1 MSRAPRS
8 ARLAGFVHGSAGPR
22 AVISPL
28 ACSGGQSS
36 MFGVAALWPKRKC
49 LVEGG
54 NHMYEIEFGIK
65 KIKIDLIEPNKVKE
79 CLEKGLK
86 K

>member
-1 MSRAPRS
+1 MPA
-8 ARLAGFVHGSAGPR
+8 LQEKHGSAGPL
-22 AVISPL
+22 AAISPL

-36 MFGVAALWPKRKC
+36 MFRVAALWPKRKC

-54 NHMYEIEFGIK
+54 NYMYEIEFGIK
-65 KIKIDLIEPNKVKE
+65 KIEIDLIKPNKVKE
-79 CLEKGLK
+79 CLEKGSK

>member
-1 MSRAPRS
+1 
-8 ARLAGFVHGSAGPR
+8 
-22 AVISPL
+22 
-28 ACSGGQSS
+28 